1 MKSYH
6 QLSHELSEAKIDDLR
21 DRAEQLRLKGIA
33 LLQKALKDNPEISS
47 GVKTLLKD
55 RLRLYKSRDYSNATK
70 KMIDDHMSSMER
82 MPEWTRADIR
92 DGKAEFVRQKKAKE
106 ILDNPVTICDILSDP
121 TPNRFMTLIKGNAKE
136 VLGLSYEDADPRWV
150 KELDAISDE
159 FQTWF
164 ESQGGSKR
172 NMVTKFTDMVSCKN
186 RAPWA
191 SYDGKAYRGVAR
203 SIGRIKN
210 YNFIN
215 KVKQEGST
223 TWLIA
228 KGSYKSRY
236 GAQSWTDNW
245 KIAVDFALRGGNIA
259 GHNDPVGIV
268 FEVDLKPKDT
278 LLSPDVI
285 SKVSGYKEEREVI
298 RVSDTPLPVTIYVNM
313 KSIKMWLVHVTPRIN
328 ENDTRGTL
336 RKKWLDKMVVLF
348 GVKTTDSLIAIPEF
362 NKMLNDLVAERR
374 RS

>member
-1 MKSYH
+1 
-6 QLSHELSEAKIDDLR
+6 
-21 DRAEQLRLKGIA
+21 
-33 LLQKALKDNPEISS
+33 
-47 GVKTLLKD
+47 
-55 RLRLYKSRDYSNATK
+55 
-70 KMIDDHMSSMER
+70 MIDDHMSSMEK
-82 MPEWTRADIR
+82 MPEWTRADVR
-92 DGKAEFVRQKKAKE
+92 DGKAAFVREKKAKE

-121 TPNRFMTLIKGNAKE
+121 TPKRLITLIKGNAKE
-136 VLGLSYEDADPRWV
+136 VLDLSYGDANPRWV

-159 FQTWF
+159 FNTWF
-164 ESQGGSKR
+164 ESQGGSKK

-210 YNFIN
+210 YKFIN
-215 KVKQEGST
+215 NVKQEGST

-236 GAQSWTDNW
+236 GAQSWTDSW
-245 KIAVDFALRGGNIA
+245 KMAVDFALRGGNIA

-268 FEVDLKPKDT
+268 FEVNLKPKET

-298 RVSDTPLPVTIYVNM
+298 RVGDTPLPVTIYVNM
-313 KSIKMWLVHVTPRIN
+313 KSIKRWLISVTPRIRPTHGDPCVRN
-328 ENDTRGTL
+328 GSIR
-336 RKKWLDKMVVLF
+336 
-348 GVKTTDSLIAIPEF
+348 
-362 NKMLNDLVAERR
+362 
-374 RS
+374 

>member
-33 LLQKALKDNPEISS
+33 LLQKALKDNPEITS

-55 RLRLYKSRDYSNATK
+55 RLRLYKSMDFSNATK
-70 KMIDDHMSSMER
+70 KMIDDHMSSMEK
-82 MPEWTRADIR
+82 MPEWTRADVR
-92 DGKAEFVRQKKAKE
+92 DGKAAFVREKKAKE

-121 TPNRFMTLIKGNAKE
+121 TPKRLITLIKGNAKE
-136 VLGLSYEDADPRWV
+136 VLDLSYGDANPRWV

-159 FQTWF
+159 FNTWF
-164 ESQGGSKR
+164 ESQGGSKK

-210 YNFIN
+210 YKFIN
-215 KVKQEGST
+215 NVKQEGST

-236 GAQSWTDNW
+236 GAQSWTDSW
-245 KIAVDFALRGGNIA
+245 KMAVDFALRGGNIA

-268 FEVDLKPKDT
+268 FEVNLKPKET

-298 RVSDTPLPVTIYVNM
+298 RVGDTPLPVTIYVNM
-313 KSIKMWLVHVTPRIN
+313 KSIKRWLISVTPRIS
-328 ENDTRGTL
+328 ETDTRGSL
-336 RKKWLDKMVVLF
+336 RKKWIDKMIVLF
-348 GVKTTDSLIAIPEF
+348 GVETTDSLKDIPEF

-374 RS
+374 SS

>member
-21 DRAEQLRLKGIA
+21 DEAEQLRLKGIA

-55 RLRLYKSRDYSNATK
+55 RLRLYKSRDFSNATK
-70 KMIDDHMSSMER
+70 KMIDDHMSSMKL
-82 MPEWTRADIR
+82 MPKWMRADIR

-121 TPNRFMTLIKGNAKE
+121 TPNRFMSLIKDGAKE
-136 VLGLSYEDADPRWV
+136 MLGLSYEDADPRWV

-298 RVSDTPLPVTIYVNM
+298 RVGDTPLPVTIYVNM

>member
-33 LLQKALKDNPEISS
+33 LLQKALKDNPEITS

-55 RLRLYKSRDYSNATK
+55 RLRLYKSRDFSNATK
-70 KMIDDHMSSMER
+70 KMIDDHMSSMEK
-82 MPEWTRADIR
+82 MPEWTRADVR
-92 DGKAEFVRQKKAKE
+92 DGKAAFVREKKAKE

-121 TPNRFMTLIKGNAKE
+121 TPKRLITLIKGNAKE
-136 VLGLSYEDADPRWV
+136 VLDLSYGDANPRWV

-159 FQTWF
+159 FNTWF
-164 ESQGGSKR
+164 ESQGGSKK

-210 YNFIN
+210 YKFIN
-215 KVKQEGST
+215 NVKQEGST

-236 GAQSWTDNW
+236 GAQSWTDSW
-245 KIAVDFALRGGNIA
+245 KMAVDFALRGGNIA

-268 FEVDLKPKDT
+268 FEVNLKPKET

-298 RVSDTPLPVTIYVNM
+298 RVGDTPLPVTIYVNM
-313 KSIKMWLVHVTPRIN
+313 KSIKRWLISVTPRIS
-328 ENDTRGTL
+328 ETDTRGSL
-336 RKKWLDKMVVLF
+336 RKKWIDKMIVLF
-348 GVKTTDSLIAIPEF
+348 GVETTDSLKDIPEF

-374 RS
+374 SS